1 MAAKYSAIY
10 YPDCYVDTGRALT
23 TYLLLYD
30 ELHLIAIS
38 DDARNPTERFRGLP
52 DYTMV
57 TNINK
62 GRSQE
67 FAVSRD
73 EIRTSGEPGEIDDQ
87 TRRILSFYQ
96 FVQRYKPLLGDAVFF
111 HPHVLSSALNRL
123 TDNFLGG
130 GIDLE
135 EFANFLSGKDED
147 LRALTEFQAKYPSI
161 RDEALWRIVPT
172 AMKLA
177 KDEDLVLVSD
187 RVDIPVPVLSSK
199 IASVRALTS
208 ILAEE
213 CISLLVP
220 SCREVSAEDIIEVRE
235 ALSDLLVPFRMS
247 LQGLS
252 KDLRDAIDSEEG
264 AGNVSKE
271 AKFIVEGKVE
281 PALFELRQKIEKANS
296 KLFNKVFGKV
306 LSWIPFIAKAY
317 TLPSPGNLLA
327 VAKKVGGDSGALL
340 DAVDDA
346 SFTRIHG
353 LCFLLKAE
361 EVLAEK
367 KEGG

>member
-1 MAAKYSAIY
+1 MAAQYSAIY
-10 YPDCYVDTGRALT
+10 YPDCYVDSGKALT

-30 ELHLIAIS
+30 ELHLVAIS
-38 DDARNPTERFRGLP
+38 DDARNPTERFRKLP

-62 GRSQE
+62 GHSQE

-73 EIRTSGEPGEIDDQ
+73 GIRSSGAPGEIDDQ
-87 TRRILSFYQ
+87 TRRILLFYQ
-96 FVQRYKPLLGDAVFF
+96 FVQRYKPLIGDAVFF

-123 TDNFLGG
+123 TDNLLGG
-130 GIDLE
+130 GLDLDE
-135 EFANFLSGKDED
+135 IAKFLSGEDED
-147 LRALTEFQAKYPSI
+147 LRALTEFQAKYPSV

-187 RVDIPVPVLSSK
+187 RMDIPVPILSSR

-220 SCREVSAEDIIEVRE
+220 SCREVSAEDILEVRE
-235 ALSDLLVPFRMS
+235 ALSDLLIPFRMS

-264 AGNVSKE
+264 AEDVRKE
-271 AKFIVEGKVE
+271 AKFIVESKVE
-281 PALFELRQKIEKANS
+281 PALFQLRQKIEKANS
-296 KLFNKVFGKV
+296 KLFNKAFGKV
-306 LSWIPFIAKAY
+306 LSWIPFVAKAY
-317 TLPSPGNLLA
+317 AFPTPDNLLA
-327 VAKKVGGDSGALL
+327 VAKKVGGDSDGLL

-346 SFTRIHG
+346 SFTRNKG

-367 KEGG
+367 KE